1 MNRNENVCVY
11 IGERILMKD
20 FEELLRE
27 YGKSA
32 ETYVRYKVSIR
43 EDAEDIL
50 QETYVRAFRRFES
63 LNSESSFRSWLIS
76 IARNKVNDYYRKKA
90 ETDEVPYDDGI
101 IQYVDVNRSVN
112 TAVSDAMKQL
122 DDSDRELLH
131 LYYWEEMSVQQI
143 AVELKIPAG
152 TVKSRLYKA
161 RKSFEKKY
169 PQEEL
174 KMKRLP
180 ERIFDYKIT
189 EMKEEPFETRWNE
202 LMGWFLIPEEGNS
215 IRWGIYDYPEKTLT
229 EQFDMKCSGQMQ
241 IHGITGVKVT
251 AVEKQGRKKME
262 RHFVAQLTDT
272 HCRYLAES
280 HMEDGVEKM
289 FTFLDGEAFL
299 NNWGFGPENIGN
311 ETSLKRKGIINIEGD
326 KITSPADREAMD
338 VVGRYEVVINGR
350 NYDTVCLMDIGTY
363 DENTV
368 TEQYI
373 DANGRTVLW
382 RRFNVNNT
390 RWNYDH
396 FEDIDPEELQDNE
409 TITVNGKVC
418 YHWYDCITDYIL

>member
-1 MNRNENVCVY
+1 
-11 IGERILMKD
+11 MKD

-311 ETSLKRKGIINIEGD
+311 ETSMKRKGIINREGD

>member
-1 MNRNENVCVY
+1 
-11 IGERILMKD
+11 MKD

-32 ETYVRYKVSIR
+32 EAYVRYKVSSR

-50 QETYVRAFRRFES
+50 QETYVRAFSSLDS
-63 LNSESSFRSWLIS
+63 LNSEESFRPWLIS

-90 ETDEVPYDDGI
+90 ETEEVPYDDGI
-101 IQYVDVNRSVN
+101 IQYVDVNRPINSSVSE
-112 TAVSDAMKQL
+112 TMKKLSDQE
-122 DDSDRELLH
+122 RELLH
-131 LYYWEEMSVQQI
+131 LYYWEDMSVGEI
-143 AVELKIPAG
+143 ARELKIPEG

-180 ERIFDYKIT
+180 ERIFDYQIKKLN
-189 EMKEEPFETRWNE
+189 EKPFETKWNE

-215 IRWGIYDYPEKTLT
+215 IRWGIYDYPERSLT
-229 EQFDMKCSGQMQ
+229 EQFDMKCLGKMQ
-241 IHGITGVKVT
+241 IHGLNGIKVT
-251 AVEKQGRKKME
+251 AIEKQGREKAE

-280 HMEDGVEKM
+280 HMEDGIEKM

-299 NNWGFGPENIGN
+299 NNWGFGPDNIGN
-311 ETSLKRKGIINIEGD
+311 ETNLKMKGLIQREGNM
-326 KITSPADREAMD
+326 ITAPADRETMD
-338 VVGRYEVVINGR
+338 VVGRYEVVINGKS
-350 NYDTVCLMDIGTY
+350 YDTVCLMDIGTY

-373 DANGRTVLW
+373 DHNGRTVLW
-382 RRFNVNNT
+382 RRFNKNNT

-396 FEDIDPEELQDNE
+396 FEEADPEELKDNE
-409 TITVNGKVC
+409 AITVNGKTC

>member
-1 MNRNENVCVY
+1 
-11 IGERILMKD
+11 MKD

-251 AVEKQGRKKME
+251 AVEKQGREKME

>member
-1 MNRNENVCVY
+1 
-11 IGERILMKD
+11 MKD

-50 QETYVRAFRRFES
+50 QETYVRAFRRFDS

-112 TAVSDAMKQL
+112 TAVSDTMKQL

-143 AVELKIPAG
+143 AMELKIPAG

-229 EQFDMKCSGQMQ
+229 EQF
-241 IHGITGVKVT
+241 H
-251 AVEKQGRKKME
+251 
-262 RHFVAQLTDT
+262 L
-272 HCRYLAES
+272 
-280 HMEDGVEKM
+280 
-289 FTFLDGEAFL
+289 
-299 NNWGFGPENIGN
+299 
-311 ETSLKRKGIINIEGD
+311 
-326 KITSPADREAMD
+326 
-338 VVGRYEVVINGR
+338 
-350 NYDTVCLMDIGTY
+350 
-363 DENTV
+363 
-368 TEQYI
+368 
-373 DANGRTVLW
+373 
-382 RRFNVNNT
+382 
-390 RWNYDH
+390 
-396 FEDIDPEELQDNE
+396 
-409 TITVNGKVC
+409 
-418 YHWYDCITDYIL
+418 